1 MSTPRATEIINS
13 QPALQPGQD
22 GYWRVWGASVRD
34 VQAGDI
40 VLLKYADGE
49 ACEYE
54 VDAYAPR
61 EARVIDGRPN
71 TAHDDMMARG
81 HTGGGLSYDQLRP
94 RFRATDGELFTIG
107 ALQPM
112 ALIRKSTH
120 NILSDYV

>member
-61 EARVIDGRPN
+61 GND
-71 TAHDDMMARG
+71 HDTVTQAFRG
-81 HTGGGLSYDQLRP
+81 VGNLNDQIRP